1 MVSRRFPA
9 APQSITSMNNKLASI
24 LLLGLAAGLLAACG
38 HEPPDTRPGQPVA
51 NRRAAF
57 KEILRYFEP
66 MGVMLREDRYDP
78 VKFKSMLTEVMARRD
93 APWQYFQ
100 PDTLYPPS
108 HAKPEVWSQQDR
120 FAQGKQAFFD
130 ATDKLAAVAGT
141 QDKAEAGRA
150 YAAAMDTCKNC
161 HDTFKTR

>member
-1 MVSRRFPA
+1 MACQRFPD
-9 APQSITSMNNKLASI
+9 APQSIASMNRKLASL
-24 LLLGLAAGLLAACG
+24 LLLGFAASFLAACG
-38 HEPPDTRPGQPVA
+38 HEPPDIRPGQPVA
-51 NRRAAF
+51 HRRAAF

-78 VKFKSMLTEVMARRD
+78 VKFKSMLTEVMVRRD

-108 HAKPEVWSQQDR
+108 HAKPEVWSQQEK
-120 FAQGKQAFFD
+120 FVQAKQAFMD

-141 QDKAEAGRA
+141 QDKTEAGRA
-150 YAAAMDTCKNC
+150 YAAVMDSCKRC
-161 HDTFKTR
+161 HDDFKTR